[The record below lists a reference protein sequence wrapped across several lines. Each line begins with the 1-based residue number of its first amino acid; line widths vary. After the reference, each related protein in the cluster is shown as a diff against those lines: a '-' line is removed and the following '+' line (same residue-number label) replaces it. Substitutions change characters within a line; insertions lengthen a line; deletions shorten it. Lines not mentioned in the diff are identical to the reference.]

1 MVSLLLVWGCIPELT
16 NECVDMTNASSTYLS
31 ILVGAVIGALISWL
45 IYTRQ
50 QQIAKTQDIALKRIQ
65 ELDKRHDIIL
75 KTIEGIEEH
84 NKKTLDSILSLEK
97 RIAGLGKNE
106 TNDDVE

>member
-1 MVSLLLVWGCIPELT
+1 MVNLLLVWGCIPELT

-31 ILVGAVIGALISWL
+31 MLVGAVIGALISWL

-50 QQIAKTQDIALKRIQ
+50 QKIAKSQDIALKRIQ

-97 RIAGLGKNE
+97 RIAGLAKNK
-106 TNDDVE
+106 TKDNVE